1 MLATPVKKA
10 GPKEWK
16 GRVYCYIC
24 THTVEAQIWQR
35 GRRFVVKPGQKCA
48 RCGSSLDA
56 AAVVQ
61 LDEAA

>member
-1 MLATPVKKA
+1 MLATTAKKPD
-10 GPKEWK
+10 PKQWK

-24 THTVEAQIWQR
+24 THTVEARILQR
-35 GRRFVVKPGQKCA
+35 GRRFVVKPGQKCP

-56 AAVVQ
+56 AGVVQ

>member
-1 MLATPVKKA
+1 MLATTAEKLGAKQ
-10 GPKEWK
+10 WK

-24 THTVEAQIWQR
+24 THTVEAQILQR
-35 GRRFVVKPGQKCA
+35 GRRFVVKPGQKCP

-56 AAVVQ
+56 AGVVQ